1 MIESWLVGDAL
12 RSRFGSV
19 LADAPGIW
27 DKAAALLQNYAPYK
41 DTFDSLAV
49 RLEDAL
55 FNAVYEQLGPSMGAQ
70 MDDGSLPAATVYNA
84 NADGGLYL
92 NRGVRDI
99 RQMDDGTVRRI
110 RTSELKDAAD
120 DVMGVLFEQLKVY
133 SVTYD
138 ALHSYCMST
147 GSFSA
152 MRVLYTKYAG
162 FMPASERKILA
173 RIIRDSRPKA
183 QWETWLDPED
193 RQ

>member
-1 MIESWLVGDAL
+1 MGMIESWLVGDAL
-12 RSRFGSV
+12 RSRFGSA
-19 LADAPGIW
+19 LADTPGIW

-55 FNAVYEQLGPSMGAQ
+55 FNAVYEQLGPSMGA
-70 MDDGSLPAATVYNA
+70 
-84 NADGGLYL
+84 
-92 NRGVRDI
+92 
-99 RQMDDGTVRRI
+99 QMDDGTVRRI